1 MGITTQLPAIRLD
14 AGWIFRHITRSK
26 VANNSPACAQ
36 IHINIRRFMKP
47 SWRSCKLNA
56 FIRAAMTIQPPLI
69 NRDLSILAFNERVLD
84 WAAREEVP

>member
-1 MGITTQLPAIRLD
+1 
-14 AGWIFRHITRSK
+14 
-26 VANNSPACAQ
+26 
-36 IHINIRRFMKP
+36 MKP

-84 WAAREEVP
+84 WAAREEVPLLERMRYLSIVCLLLHI